1 MATLHGN
8 LQGLKS
14 THIKQIE
21 QLYEERLADDRFI
34 TPEFADQLAALSQLI
49 HQPLCCYINRRG
61 QVIRVGIGTPM
72 QTRLPDSE
80 LPRRSGDRFSG
91 IRCLVA
97 QFHPPDAS
105 AFIAML
111 RQRLDAMVVLTL
123 ADTKSNQ
130 AKALIQHS
138 YLAHLTPD
146 FDQPW
151 QVETFPL
158 QSLFEQDADELIHD
172 WESDIQ
178 DAGFDLLQTVQSD
191 HDRALLVGL
200 QTDGMSDRRFQDS
213 LDELRRLV
221 ESAKGEIVGVVQQ
234 KRSHPHPQT
243 VIGHG
248 KVEEVTLEAQ
258 RLGANLIVLN
268 QDISATQAR
277 NLEEQIG
284 VRVVDRTQ
292 VILDIFAQRARS
304 QAGKLQVE
312 LAQLEYTL
320 PRLRGRGQEMSRL
333 GAGIG
338 TRGPGETKLETERRT
353 IQRKITQLQQEVN
366 QLQAHRARLRQQ
378 RDRQQLPT
386 IALVGYT
393 NAGKSTL
400 LNVLTQADVY
410 VADQLFATLDP
421 TTRRLTI
428 TDPDTHDRRDVLLTD
443 TVGFIHDLP
452 PALMDAFRATLE
464 EVTEADAL
472 LHVLDLSHPAWEQHL
487 ESVNTV
493 LSELP
498 AIPPNAIL
506 VFNKVDRVDRN
517 TLEQVQQSYPDA
529 VFISAT
535 ERLGLDRLAHC
546 LMQLS
551 NTLTPSTAVST
562 Q

>member
-14 THIKQIE
+14 THINQIE

-80 LPRRSGDRFSG
+80 SPRRSGDRFSG

-178 DAGFDLLQTVQSD
+178 GAGFDLLQPVQSD

-200 QTDGMSDRRFQDS
+200 QTDRMSDRRFQDS
-213 LDELRRLV
+213 LNELRRLV

-428 TDPDTHDRRDVLLTD
+428 TDPNTHERRDVLLTD

-472 LHVLDLSHPAWEQHL
+472 LHVLDFSHPAWEQHL

-517 TLEQVQQSYPDA
+517 TLDQVQQSYPDA

-546 LMQLS
+546 LIQLS
-551 NTLTPSTAVST
+551 NTLTPSTAGST
-562 Q
+562 

>member
-14 THIKQIE
+14 THINQIE

-123 ADTKSNQ
+123 ADKKSNQ

-178 DAGFDLLQTVQSD
+178 DAGFDLLQPVQSD
-191 HDRALLVGL
+191 RDRALLVGL

-213 LDELRRLV
+213 LNELRRLV

-428 TDPDTHDRRDVLLTD
+428 TDPNTHDRRDVLLTD

-506 VFNKVDRVDRN
+506 VFNKVDLVDRD
-517 TLEQVQQSYPDA
+517 TLAQVQQFYPDA

-535 ERLGLDRLAHC
+535 KRLGLDGLAHR
-546 LMQLS
+546 LVQLLD
-551 NTLTPSTAVST
+551 TLASSTPVHT
-562 Q
+562 